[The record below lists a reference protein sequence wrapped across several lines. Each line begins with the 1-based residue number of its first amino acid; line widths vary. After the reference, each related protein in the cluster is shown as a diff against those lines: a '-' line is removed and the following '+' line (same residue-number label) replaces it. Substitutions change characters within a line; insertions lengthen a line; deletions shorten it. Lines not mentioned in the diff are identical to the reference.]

1 MEHLTVEEIIKYVT
15 ANKVDR
21 ETVDLLSKVNG
32 HIRTCPACEEGVS
45 AFECVN
51 EALEKATFEND
62 LDLNNFDELIKTERE
77 FSGEYYAL

>member
-32 HIRTCPACEEGVS
+32 HIRKCPACEERVS

-62 LDLNNFDELIKTERE
+62 LDLNHFDELIKTERE